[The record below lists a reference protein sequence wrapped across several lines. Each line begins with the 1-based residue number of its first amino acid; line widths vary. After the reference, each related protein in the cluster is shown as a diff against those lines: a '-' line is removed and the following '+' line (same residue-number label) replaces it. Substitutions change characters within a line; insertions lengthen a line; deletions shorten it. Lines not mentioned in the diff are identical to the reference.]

1 MGEPAKSAALP
12 AKKGAGKI
20 VPRERLTI
28 FA

>member
-12 AKKGAGKI
+12 AKAREKI